1 MIQISTVGALIFAF
15 VASIFIPAITLLTGR
30 ALTKIERDRSQ
41 RESENLSTE
50 RRRLA
55 EVNIG
60 MQQELEVTQDR
71 DRGYIVLRLP
81 LVNLGDGP
89 VDILGTL
96 VSARALTS
104 PEQIIS
110 TRSRDVG
117 WADYQA
123 YPWNYPEAGEPFCG
137 ISTTRYLTVSADQFP
152 RLAVKE
158 DIELLRIEAVKN
170 IAALQDAG
178 SRYFMFRIFLV
189 ARGYTL
195 GEISRQLGGK
205 PPDPLRTVR
214 SELLQFQPLAQPD
227 YFSWSQVQK
236 ALFNIN
242 RFVFRLATDDP
253 DPLGR
258 LCSPNAWRL
267 FLLHHWDFIDE
278 ADVAPVHLAANPPYR
293 CPLAFG
299 TTKPLIKEVAQLYPN
314 QVLPDN
320 WWTDPQERVRYE
332 RTREL
337 CRARLAP
344 MLARWDALKQKIE
357 EASAFQPMRSA
368 GNAKHDK
375 DQTANKE
382 WYPNLIRTN
391 PEYRDRWLALM
402 EEGYLISAPQPRRG
416 YLGKHFNA
424 DDIPP
429 DPRIL
434 EPFVMRTRFFL
445 AEARLGKRVS
455 STSVR
460 FTTPIDSEI
469 DESLG

>member
-1 MIQISTVGALIFAF
+1 
-15 VASIFIPAITLLTGR
+15 
-30 ALTKIERDRSQ
+30 
-41 RESENLSTE
+41 
-50 RRRLA
+50 
-55 EVNIG
+55 
-60 MQQELEVTQDR
+60 
-71 DRGYIVLRLP
+71 VLRLP

-123 YPWNYPEAGEPFCG
+123 YPWNYRQPGEPFCG
-137 ISTTRYLTVSADQFP
+137 ISTTRYLTVSGDQFS

-170 IAALQDAG
+170 VAALQAAG

-205 PPDPLRTVR
+205 PPDPLRTAR
-214 SELLQFQPLAQPD
+214 AELLQFQPLAQPD
-227 YFSWSQVQK
+227 YFRWSQVQK

-242 RFVFRLATDDP
+242 RFIFRLATEDP
-253 DPLGR
+253 DPFGR

-278 ADVAPVHLAANPPYR
+278 ADVAPTDLPHISAYR
-293 CPLAFG
+293 CPLPLG
-299 TTKPLIKEVAQLYPN
+299 TTKPLIEEIAHHYPN
-314 QVLPDN
+314 QVLPDT
-320 WWTDPQERVRYE
+320 WWTDPQEHAKYE
-332 RTREL
+332 QMRDI
-337 CRARLAP
+337 CRARRAP
-344 MLARWDALKQKIE
+344 MLARWEALKHKIE
-357 EASAFQPMRSA
+357 EEDTFQPAPSTVRLPRGKAELAS
-368 GNAKHDK
+368 
-375 DQTANKE
+375 KE
-382 WYPNLIRTN
+382 WYPRLIHTD
-391 PEYRDRWLALM
+391 PEYRARWLALIQ
-402 EEGYLISAPQPRRG
+402 EGYLISAPQPRKGRW
-416 YLGKHFNA
+416 GKPFTF

-429 DPRIL
+429 DPRVL

-445 AEARLGKRVS
+445 AEATLGKKVS
-455 STSVR
+455 SISSR
-460 FTTPIDSEI
+460 FNTAVEWEV
-469 DESLG
+469 DESFE